1 MGNYDRQKR
10 YQKSRS
16 EDPEYRKKESN
27 RVNELKK
34 SRRQAMTDEEK
45 EEDKLKKREYMKSYR
60 MKKKILKIRIN
71 SNPPSTSEEAVGLF
85 PRSTIKRKTGFRA
98 KPSLMKAVK
107 KLLVTAPTSPAKRK
121 GAELR
126 STFVRC

>member
-34 SRRQAMTDEEK
+34 SRRQAMTDKEK

-71 SNPPSTSEEAVGLF
+71 SNPPSTSEEAVGLS
-85 PRSTIKRKTGFRA
+85 PRSTMKRKTGLRA

-107 KLLVTAPTSPAKRK
+107 KLLVTAPTIHISSQEK
-121 GAELR
+121 G
-126 STFVRC
+126 S